1 LLLLVV
7 QIKVAP
13 RVGAWIETYS
23 FKVIYQDNVIVA
35 PRVGAWIETNNYTYW
50 KSGLCPSRPA
60 WTRFI
65 SYFTLGLRL
74 FSEEVAIC

>member
-1 LLLLVV
+1 MIRGCYEINL
-7 QIKVAP
+7 IFT
-13 RVGAWIETYS
+13 ISY
-23 FKVIYQDNVIVA
+23 IYTVA